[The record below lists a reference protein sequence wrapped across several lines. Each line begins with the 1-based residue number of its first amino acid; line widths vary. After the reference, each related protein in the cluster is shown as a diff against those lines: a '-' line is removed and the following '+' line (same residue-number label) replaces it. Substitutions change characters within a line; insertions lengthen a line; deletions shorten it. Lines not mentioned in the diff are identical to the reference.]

1 MKTYNDLFKLSQKPQ
16 EVITMDEAVVNSR
29 EQVIND
35 YVVTSQIKKEFKNVL
50 HSLSLDKGQGFWV
63 QGAYGSGK
71 SHFMS
76 YITVLLQD
84 SKYWANLAEDVK
96 EEYLNLFA
104 DENYLTVNFTLSE
117 VNNLKVKL
125 FDEIEKEFKNNAE
138 KLTNKKDEK
147 IENYLTQ
154 ILEKLEERS
163 D

>member
-35 YVVTSQIKKEFKNVL
+35 YVVTSKIKKEFKNVL

-76 YITVLLQD
+76 YITVLLKN
-84 SKYWANLAEDVK
+84 SKYWVNLPEDIK
-96 EEYLNLFA
+96 NEYIDCF
-104 DENYLTVNFTLSE
+104 DDKNYLTVNFTLSE
-117 VNNLKVKL
+117 VNNLKFKL
-125 FDEIEKEFKNNAE
+125 NICFSQAFINKIQYKYTIFMIN
-138 KLTNKKDEK
+138 TN
-147 IENYLTQ
+147 L
-154 ILEKLEERS
+154 
-163 D
+163 